1 MKFRKYVKNIS
12 GMLVFRH
19 PNFFFELLSRSGIP
33 PIKNLNRKNC
43 NSSILENLIGFLGKK
58 GDLNRNE
65 PPWRFLGALQ
75 MHFRKSIS
83 FCIIPS
89 SGPKTQ
95 NRKIDKFSKYF
106 QKRIES
112 IRLYPDRN
120 QLAKTKQRFSN
131 KELKMKILWL
141 MDYFKSN

>member
-1 MKFRKYVKNIS
+1 MKFRKFFMKNS
-12 GMLVFRH
+12 EMLVFRQ
-19 PNFFFELLSRSGIP
+19 PNFFFELLSRSGIQ
-33 PIKNLNRKNC
+33 PIKNLNCKNC
-43 NSSILENLIGFLGKK
+43 NFSILENLIGFLGKN
-58 GDLNRNE
+58 GDLNRNG

-112 IRLYPDRN
+112 IRLYPDRI
-120 QLAKTKQRFSN
+120 QLAKRKQRFSN
-131 KELKMKILWL
+131 KELKMKILSL
-141 MDYFKSN
+141 MNHF